1 MKVIGVT
8 GGVGAGKSEVLGY
21 IAGHWNAT
29 VVEADEVGYL
39 VMRPG
44 KACYRAI
51 VDLFGPEIL
60 KEDQTLDREKIA
72 KIVFEDK
79 EMLAKMNAIVHPAV
93 KEYIKKAI
101 KQEEEN
107 ETDIFIV
114 EAALLIE
121 DKYDEICDELWYI
134 YADEETRMERLK
146 QNRGYSEEKC
156 RSIFKNQLSEEEF
169 SNHCDFEIDNSGDFE
184 ETKEQIQQ
192 KMQRMQID
200 EAM

>member
-8 GGVGAGKSEVLGY
+8 GGVGAGKREVLGY

-44 KACYRAI
+44 KACYNAI
-51 VDLFGPEIL
+51 VDLFGQGIL
-60 KEDQTLDREKIA
+60 KEDQTLDREQIA
-72 KIVFEDK
+72 KLVFEDK

-93 KEYIKKAI
+93 KEYIRKAI

>member
-21 IAGHWNAT
+21 IAEHWNAT

-44 KACYRAI
+44 KACYSAI
-51 VDLFGPEIL
+51 VDLFGTEIV
-60 KEDQTLDREKIA
+60 KEDQTLDRELIA
-72 KIVFEDK
+72 KIVFENK
-79 EMLAKMNAIVHPAV
+79 EMLAKMNGIVHPAV

-101 KQEEEN
+101 KREEEN
-107 ETDIFIV
+107 ETNIFIV

-134 YADEETRMERLK
+134 YTTEENRRARLK
-146 QNRGYSEEKC
+146 ASRGYSDAHVD
-156 RSIFKNQLSEEEF
+156 RVFASQLSEEEYRR
-169 SNHCDFEIDNSGDFE
+169 HCRVVIDNNGTLE
-184 ETKEQIQQ
+184 ETLTQTE
-192 KMQRMQID
+192 
-200 EAM
+200 EALRREAYE